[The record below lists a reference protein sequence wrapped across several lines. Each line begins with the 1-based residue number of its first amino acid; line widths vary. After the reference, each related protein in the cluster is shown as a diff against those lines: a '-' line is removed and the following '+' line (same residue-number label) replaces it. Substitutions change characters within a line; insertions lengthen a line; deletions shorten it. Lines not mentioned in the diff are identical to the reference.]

1 MPANNRVGIVLAGG
15 ASRRMQAAGMTG
27 MTGMNA
33 WSDKAT
39 LTLDGQAGGQSAGQT
54 FVERVCLAVA
64 AEVGEVIVVAAPFQ
78 ELPSLPSGVMVVR
91 DSLPGAG
98 PLAGVADGMRCVLE
112 ARRRAGRTPP
122 EAAVIA
128 SCDVPLLRPAV
139 VRLLC
144 EALGCADPVRT
155 GGQASAKPCRASGTP
170 LWVVPVVGGYRQV
183 LVSALR
189 LELLATIE
197 AYLGSGRR
205 DPRGLLEQIHAA
217 DPAAVCFVCEA
228 EIAAVDPDGDSF
240 CDVDTW
246 ADFHRINSR
255 LQKNDG

>member
-27 MTGMNA
+27 VTGMTGMNA

-39 LTLDGQAGGQSAGQT
+39 LTLAGQT

-64 AEVGEVIVVAAPFQ
+64 TEVAEVIVVAAPLQ
-78 ELPSLPSGVMVVR
+78 ELPSLPSGVIVVR

-98 PLAGVADGMRCVLE
+98 PLAGIADGMGCVLE
-112 ARRRAGRTPP
+112 ARRRAGQTPP
-122 EAAVIA
+122 EVAVIV

-144 EALGCADPVRT
+144 EALGCAEGARA
-155 GGQASAKPCRASGTP
+155 GQQTSPKAHSARDTP

-189 LELLATIE
+189 PELLATIQ
-197 AYLGSGRR
+197 AYLGSGRC

-217 DPAAVCFVCEA
+217 DPGAVRFLCEP